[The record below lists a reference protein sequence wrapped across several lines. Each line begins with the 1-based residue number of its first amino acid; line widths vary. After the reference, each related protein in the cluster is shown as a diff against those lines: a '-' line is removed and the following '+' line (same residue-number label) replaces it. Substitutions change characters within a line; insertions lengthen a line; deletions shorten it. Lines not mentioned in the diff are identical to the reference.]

1 MFHAVDAALI
11 RAASYPQD
19 LALPD
24 WPDLTV
30 DQPEQWLAWLRK
42 VWALPEFSDA
52 VLHAAPQLA
61 TRIDEAVA
69 GAALE
74 TRRLR
79 RLVEAVVRYLLRW
92 TTRATPFGH
101 FAGVA
106 PVELGA
112 RAAVRW
118 GEHHHHAIR
127 LDDRLIAEY
136 TALAERDLPTLRA
149 VAVVTNAVGY
159 ARGGTWVL
167 PCARARD
174 DRLWDVEIDLTDPV
188 RVAVEAARPPVAF
201 TALAARVGQEM
212 PGGVAEAERL
222 LAALVEAGV
231 LVSAIR
237 PPMTVTDPAA
247 HLARYIDLPDPGGTI
262 AVDLRLDCAVTLP
275 PAVTREAAEA
285 ASALVAV
292 APRLPGWDE
301 YHHAFIERW
310 GPGAAVPL
318 RDVLRALG
326 FPAGYR
332 GSHRRAPDVFTA
344 RDAVLVELAQRSA
357 LDGGTEVVLDDELI
371 ARLRGDDD
379 RPAIPHTELRFTLAA
394 ATLDDLD
401 RGAFTLTVVGGARHA
416 GVSAA
421 RFLYL
426 LAPGERERFRRA
438 YQELPTA
445 MPNAQAVQLSGPPLD
460 ARLATVARAPRL
472 LPVLPAGDF
481 CPDPPWTLEDL
492 AVAGDSR
499 RLWLVSRRTGRPVE
513 PLLFNCVRLQ
523 NLQQPL
529 VRFLTEIWTAWTA
542 PCAPFDW
549 GKAHT
554 LPFLPRVRR
563 GRSIVHP
570 ARWVISRSAL
580 PDRTAPWPRWR
591 DAWQRYRERHR
602 LPRKVLLGADDARL
616 RLDLDESA
624 HLAVLRSHLDR
635 HATAVL
641 TEAPGPSGWIGGRPA
656 ELLLTLAHIPERPRP
671 PARPARPASRLRHLP
686 GRSRWVEARLYGR
699 PDDILARLAAFSEL
713 PAGWWFLRYP
723 EPEPHVRLRIPLR
736 DAADFADVAGD
747 LARWAERLDDDGLLA
762 DYTLATYRPEA
773 RYGTGATLAAAEA
786 VFAADSRA
794 ALRRLSGDRQATAA
808 AGMLAIA
815 HAFIGDG
822 ARWLADHAPHL
833 SGPRLQPAQLAAARQ
848 PYADGDV
855 AAELT
860 RTLTT
865 YRSLVDRDGL
875 DADQVLADL
884 LHLHHAR
891 VVGSISPPSGTAS
904 AWPAPSPSPT
914 SPGGRH
920 DDRAEPRRRSDGHRP
935 PPSGGRPVARSLRGA
950 GTSRRRRREHRRRS
964 QPLLR
969 GARSGVR
976 ARRRRPSRRRRGQSH
991 RRRGNRESDPPTPG
1005 SRTPPHR
1012 PARAPA
1018 LRRVRPDPRADRAR
1032 RRLASHR

>member
-188 RVAVEAARPPVAF
+188 RVAVEAARSPVAF

-891 VVGSISPPSGTAS
+891 VVGVDLSSE
-904 AWPAPSPSPT
+904 
-914 SPGGRH
+914 RH
-920 DDRAEPRRRSDGHRP
+920 CLRLARA
-935 PPSGGRPVARSLRGA
+935 VALA
-950 GTSRRRRREHRRRS
+950 D
-964 QPLLR
+964 L
-969 GARSGVR
+969 A
-976 ARRRRPSRRRRGQSH
+976 RRPS
-991 RRRGNRESDPPTPG
+991 
-1005 SRTPPHR
+1005 
-1012 PARAPA
+1012 
-1018 LRRVRPDPRADRAR
+1018 
-1032 RRLASHR
+1032 